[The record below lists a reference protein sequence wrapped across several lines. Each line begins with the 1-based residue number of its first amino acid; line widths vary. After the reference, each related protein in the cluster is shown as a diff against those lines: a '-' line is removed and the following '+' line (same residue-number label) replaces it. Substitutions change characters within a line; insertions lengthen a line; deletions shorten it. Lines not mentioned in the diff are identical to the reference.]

1 MDIMEKKKEFT
12 FTGHI
17 IGFRI
22 FCGVQGSERHR
33 EMDPHTVAVRSNQHA
48 WSSALGSVVE

>member
-1 MDIMEKKKEFT
+1 MGIMEKKKEFT
-12 FTGHI
+12 ITGHI
-17 IGFRI
+17 IGFRT

-33 EMDPHTVAVRSNQHA
+33 EMDPHTVAARSNQHA